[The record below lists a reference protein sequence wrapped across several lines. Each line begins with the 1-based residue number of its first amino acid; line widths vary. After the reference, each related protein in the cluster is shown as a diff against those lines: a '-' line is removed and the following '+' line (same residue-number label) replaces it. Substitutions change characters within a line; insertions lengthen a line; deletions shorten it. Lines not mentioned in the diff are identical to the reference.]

1 MRSVLRYLPIELCKF
16 PVHFLKAILAPN
28 ARQSE
33 DSVKSAYTWA
43 PVCRYEILSIAV
55 SPESLNGM
63 LVLCSLTLERPLRYN
78 DAVKVNLA
86 QFRTVLFDLDG
97 TLVETH
103 IDFAEMRR
111 GVRDIVM
118 RYIKEENGIREDMDI
133 LQTIVSASNFLEMQG
148 EHNMAVSLKKE
159 ADGFMEQMENSQCA
173 NPTIIPLA
181 RELLMELKSRRVNVC
196 VVTRNNRNMALRLMA
211 QCNLQYDLLLA
222 REDIPHP
229 KPHPDHLLR
238 GIHLSGG
245 DPSSSCMVGDHW
257 MDISAGKK
265 AGIPTVGLLKGRPK
279 SYFQSE
285 APHYFVEDIKALFE
299 GLDWNR

>member
-1 MRSVLRYLPIELCKF
+1 
-16 PVHFLKAILAPN
+16 
-28 ARQSE
+28 
-33 DSVKSAYTWA
+33 
-43 PVCRYEILSIAV
+43 
-55 SPESLNGM
+55 M
-63 LVLCSLTLERPLRYN
+63 LVLRSLTPERPLRYN

-103 IDFAEMRR
+103 IDFSEMRR
-111 GVRDIVM
+111 GVRGIIS
-118 RYIKEENGIREDMDI
+118 RYIEEEDSIREDMDI
-133 LQTIVSASNFLEMQG
+133 LQAIVSACDYLESRG
-148 EHNMAVSLKKE
+148 EHHAAVSLKKE
-159 ADGFMEQMENSQCA
+159 ADGLMEKMENSQCA
-173 NPTIIPLA
+173 HPTNIPLA

-196 VVTRNNRNMALRLMA
+196 VVTRNNRNVALKLMA
-211 QCNLQYDLLLA
+211 QCNLPYDLLLA

-245 DPSSSCMVGDHW
+245 EPASSCMVGDHW

-265 AGIPTVGLLKGRPK
+265 AGISTVGLLKGRPK
-279 SYFQSE
+279 SYFQPE
-285 APHYFVEDIKALFE
+285 APHYFVEDIQALFE